1 MEYPSGRQ
9 KEILKVGEVSCDSN
23 ESSPLWLP
31 QVSPLELEVG
41 RHRLIW
47 QISNYHFDRGGPV
60 LSPSIGEFEALDLS
74 LLSSRFRESAL
85 IGLLLI
91 IGLYLLA
98 IFSLRRSDKG
108 SLWFGLLCLAMAG
121 RQLATSRFI
130 EIFSEDPG
138 IEVFVWRD
146 RLEYL
151 TMIFTLLTG
160 ASYFQ
165 ALFPTSLLANVK
177 KLTAGFVAGY
187 AMLVLFTLPHVFSA
201 YVRVFQI
208 VLLLVTVLAL
218 FELVRESLRR
228 NPVANLSLL
237 GFLPIIVVSVNDILM
252 TSSVI
257 NTPYL
262 TPYGFTLFILVQ
274 SFAS

>member
-1 MEYPSGRQ
+1 MGYPSFGCATFYTWIDIPSPLQTSAGLYVREVNTAARFVLEYPSGRQ

-60 LSPSIGEFEALDLS
+60 LSPSIGEFEALELT
-74 LLSSRFRESAL
+74 LLSSRFRDSAL

-91 IGLYLLA
+91 IGLYHLA
-98 IFSLRRSDKG
+98 IFSQRRSDKG

-138 IEVFVWRD
+138 IEV
-146 RLEYL
+146 
-151 TMIFTLLTG
+151 
-160 ASYFQ
+160 
-165 ALFPTSLLANVK
+165 LF
-177 KLTAGFVAGY
+177 GG
-187 AMLVLFTLPHVFSA
+187 
-201 YVRVFQI
+201 
-208 VLLLVTVLAL
+208 TV
-218 FELVRESLRR
+218 S
-228 NPVANLSLL
+228 N
-237 GFLPIIVVSVNDILM
+237 IL
-252 TSSVI
+252 
-257 NTPYL
+257 
-262 TPYGFTLFILVQ
+262 Q
-274 SFAS
+274 